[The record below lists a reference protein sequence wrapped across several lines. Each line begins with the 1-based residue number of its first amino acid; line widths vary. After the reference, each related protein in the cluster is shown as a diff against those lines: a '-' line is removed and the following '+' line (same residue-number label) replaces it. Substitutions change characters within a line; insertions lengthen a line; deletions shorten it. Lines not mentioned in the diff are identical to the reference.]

1 MSSEL
6 PGSIADVLGESRVLG
21 AGQTVLAFD
30 VGGTDT
36 KSAIVDGDGRI
47 LDVRRTPTPRGG
59 SDPASDVVASLAALA
74 SDIAERNPGL
84 VPVAAGVSVPGLVD
98 EEAGLGLYSA
108 SIGWRDAAIRD
119 MAGRALHLPI
129 AFGHDVRAAGV
140 AEHRLGAAAEFKD
153 VMVVVIGTGI
163 AGALI
168 LDGTPYIGGGYAGE
182 LGHSLSDP
190 EGDVCVCGARGC
202 LETIA
207 SASAISRLYSAATG
221 RRVAGAREVYA
232 AAQAGEAEAREIWER
247 AIRALGEAMARVSA
261 VIAPEAIIIGG
272 GVAQAGAGF
281 FDPLERH
288 LRALMKV
295 SRQPVLLP
303 ARLGENAGLIGT
315 AMAARDESRRTGRG
329 GSATT
334 GREDAP

>member
-6 PGSIADVLGESRVLG
+6 PVSIADVARESRLLG
-21 AGQTVLAFD
+21 AGQSVLAFD

-36 KSAIVDGDGRI
+36 KAAIVDGDGRI
-47 LDVRRTPTPRGG
+47 IDVRRTPTPRGG
-59 SDPASDVVASLAALA
+59 SDPASDVVRSLAALA
-74 SDIAERNPGL
+74 TDIAERNRGL
-84 VPVAAGVSVPGLVD
+84 IPVAAGVSVPGLVD
-98 EEAGLGLYSA
+98 ETTGIGLYSA

-119 MAGRALHLPI
+119 MAAHALQLPI

-140 AEHRLGAAAEFKD
+140 AEHRLGIAAEFTD

-190 EGDVCVCGARGC
+190 RGDVCVCGARGC
-202 LETIA
+202 LETIS
-207 SASAISRLYSAATG
+207 SASAISRLYAAATG

-247 AIRALGEAMARVSA
+247 AIRALGEALARVSA

-272 GVAQAGAGF
+272 GLAQAGAGF
-281 FDPLERH
+281 FDPLESH

-295 SRQPVLLP
+295 SRRPVLLP

-315 AMAARDESRRTGRG
+315 ALAARELSRRTGG
-329 GSATT
+329 GGAFTT
-334 GREDAP
+334 GREGAP